1 MGRGHLKLPQCFEQ
15 LPAMTQGDVLS
26 CLPHLLRRLCSECG
40 RDVVLHR
47 WDRHWD
53 ASEMSR
59 GEREVQCDSHPLQLQ
74 RVKFP
79 DLRQALRYITGLCD
93 KWFFFNT

>member
-1 MGRGHLKLPQCFEQ
+1 
-15 LPAMTQGDVLS
+15 
-26 CLPHLLRRLCSECG
+26 
-40 RDVVLHR
+40 
-47 WDRHWD
+47 
-53 ASEMSR
+53 MSR

-79 DLRQALRYITGLCD
+79 DLMQALRYITGLCD